1 MIEQIRQ
8 QVDDQ
13 AEFNLLLSHLQLNP
27 SMSRINIFEKP
38 NSLTQL
44 ENMGEPLYFAFLVLT
59 RLDKNLESQ
68 VSELADS
75 APSANL
81 PEAAINSSDDQVMA
95 HQDDQIC
102 MPSVM
107 HLLTTYFS
115 FNLTPLPPDFNA
127 LVKQYY
133 TKQCRGCCKQLQESA
148 ICLLCGEIV
157 CHGNSQKCCGER
169 PGMRKLLQRRQNF
182 YGPVT

>member
-1 MIEQIRQ
+1 M
-8 QVDDQ
+8 
-13 AEFNLLLSHLQLNP
+13 
-27 SMSRINIFEKP
+27 
-38 NSLTQL
+38 
-44 ENMGEPLYFAFLVLT
+44 
-59 RLDKNLESQ
+59 
-68 VSELADS
+68 ADS

-81 PEAAINSSDDQVMA
+81 PEAALNSSDDQVMA
-95 HQDDQIC
+95 HQDDDQIC

-115 FNLTPLPPDFNA
+115 FNLISLPPDFNA
-127 LVKQYY
+127 LVKKYY
-133 TKQCRGCCKQLQESA
+133 TKQCRGCRKQLQESA
-148 ICLLCGEIV
+148 ICLLSGEIV

>member
-1 MIEQIRQ
+1 
-8 QVDDQ
+8 
-13 AEFNLLLSHLQLNP
+13 
-27 SMSRINIFEKP
+27 
-38 NSLTQL
+38 
-44 ENMGEPLYFAFLVLT
+44 
-59 RLDKNLESQ
+59 
-68 VSELADS
+68 
-75 APSANL
+75 
-81 PEAAINSSDDQVMA
+81 
-95 HQDDQIC
+95 

-115 FNLTPLPPDFNA
+115 FNLTRLPPDFNA